1 MKNKQDLK
9 SAFFIGIGGIGMSAI
24 ARYMLSLGIKVFGFD
39 KTKSTLTAQLESE
52 GIQIVYEDL
61 TTILNPDFLELEK
74 DAVLVIYTP
83 AIAASNNLLQ
93 FFKQHNYPMVKRAE
107 ALGRI
112 TQGCRLLAVAGTH
125 GKTTTSC
132 LISHLFKNSDRDCA
146 AFLGGIS
153 TNYNTNFLQANNP
166 QDAPVIAEAD
176 EFDRSFLSLYPNIA
190 VLTSM
195 DADHLDI
202 YGDHETL
209 LASFRDFCNNIKEN
223 GYLILKYGLPVSLH
237 KENYTT
243 ITYGFDPIAS
253 VFADNIKIHNHRYY
267 FDYHFDNTAWTYLE
281 LGMPGKHNVENA
293 LAAITV
299 ARLSGLS
306 ESEIRSGLKSFRG
319 VKRRFEYILNTSE
332 HVFIDDY
339 AHHPEE
345 LKALIL
351 SVKEMYP
358 DKKVFGV
365 FQPHLFTRTRDFADA
380 FAESLSLLDT
390 CRLLPIYPARE
401 EPIDGVNSE
410 IILTKIK
417 QGDKAVIDK
426 ATLSSEIADVKP
438 ELLLTI
444 GAGDIDNLIP
454 ELKEKLC

>member
-1 MKNKQDLK
+1 
-9 SAFFIGIGGIGMSAI
+9 
-24 ARYMLSLGIKVFGFD
+24 
-39 KTKSTLTAQLESE
+39 
-52 GIQIVYEDL
+52 
-61 TTILNPDFLELEK
+61 
-74 DAVLVIYTP
+74 
-83 AIAASNNLLQ
+83 
-93 FFKQHNYPMVKRAE
+93 
-107 ALGRI
+107 
-112 TQGCRLLAVAGTH
+112 
-125 GKTTTSC
+125 
-132 LISHLFKNSDRDCA
+132 
-146 AFLGGIS
+146 
-153 TNYNTNFLQANNP
+153 
-166 QDAPVIAEAD
+166 
-176 EFDRSFLSLYPNIA
+176 
-190 VLTSM
+190 
-195 DADHLDI
+195 
-202 YGDHETL
+202 
-209 LASFRDFCNNIKEN
+209 
-223 GYLILKYGLPVSLH
+223 LPVSLH

-243 ITYGFDPIAS
+243 ITYGFDPKAS
-253 VFADNIKIHNHRYY
+253 VFADNIKIVNHRYY
-267 FDYHFDNTAWTYLE
+267 FDYHFDNTAWSDLE

-358 DKKVFGV
+358 NKRVFGV

-401 EPIDGVNSE
+401 EPIDGVTSE
-410 IILTKIK
+410 MILTKIK
-417 QGDKAVIDK
+417 QGDKAVSDK

-454 ELKEKLC
+454 ELKEILC